1 MVEYRRRKW
10 LAMACGLCVLP
21 RWSRTQSQE
30 RLVRVGWL
38 GWTGGAGATASP
50 VPLAAFRA
58 GLADRGWHE
67 GRNLALVVRAGD
79 GSGARALTAEL
90 LATQVDV
97 IVAQGPMV
105 FGARAVAG
113 TVPLVF
119 NINGDPV
126 EAKLV
131 ASLAH
136 PGANVTGV
144 TALSEELAGKRLELL
159 KAIVP
164 GLVRVAAIA
173 NQAHPGV
180 QTEHHASHAAAQKLG
195 LQLQWFP
202 IHSAAELD
210 KAFDAIARDKPGA
223 LVAIPDNL
231 INQRAQA
238 IGAFALRQ
246 RAPSISGWAEFA
258 EAGNMLSYGPD
269 LRAYYRRIA
278 VYVDKLLR
286 GARPADLPVEQPS
299 EFEFVVN
306 LRAAKALGVTVPTA
320 VLVRANRT
328 IA

>member
-1 MVEYRRRKW
+1 MAGRK
-10 LAMACGLCVLP
+10 A
-21 RWSRTQSQE
+21 
-30 RLVRVGWL
+30 
-38 GWTGGAGATASP
+38 
-50 VPLAAFRA
+50 
-58 GLADRGWHE
+58 
-67 GRNLALVVRAGD
+67 RNLAIELRAGD

-90 LATQVDV
+90 LAAEVDV

-105 FGARAVAG
+105 FGARSAAG
-113 TVPLVF
+113 TVPIVF

-136 PGANVTGV
+136 PGGNVTGM

-159 KAIVP
+159 KEIVP

-180 QTEHHASHAAAQKLG
+180 QTEFKASQVAAQKLG
-195 LQLQWFP
+195 LDLRWHP
-202 IHSAAELD
+202 VYSATEFD
-210 KAFDAIARDKPGA
+210 KAFDAIARDRPGA
-223 LVAIPDNL
+223 IVAIPDNL
-231 INQRAQA
+231 INQQA
-238 IGAFALRQ
+238 KAIAAFALRQ

-258 EAGNMLSYGPD
+258 QSGNMLSYGPD
-269 LRAYYRRIA
+269 LDAYYRRIA
-278 VYVDKLLR
+278 VYVDKLLK

-306 LRAAKALGVTVPTA
+306 LGAAKALGVRIPQS
-320 VLVRANRT
+320 VLLRANRT